1 MAEATVDETSLVGI
15 FGREC
20 PSPARDRLTTV
31 PTAAISARASVQRFE
46 LEQQF
51 ALGAVQGEREN
62 EVRHETLALPGGHG
76 RGSGAALLRDDGR
89 EQTINLSATSNSH
102 FTRVLLKAPLED
114 VMLKPPAITR
124 KIRGSEAQPM
134 PIKHRARTPNRLI
147 HKGAAGWTGQCKIRC
162 RNLPKLR
169 IT

>member
-31 PTAAISARASVQRFE
+31 PTAAISARASVQSFE

-62 EVRHETLALPGGHG
+62 EAWDETLALPCGHCRSTNTNFLG
-76 RGSGAALLRDDGR
+76 TDGR
-89 EQTINLSATSNSH
+89 KQTIDRNATSHPISRTSWVIGH
-102 FTRVLLKAPLED
+102 LRMSCWIL
-114 VMLKPPAITR
+114 
-124 KIRGSEAQPM
+124 QPS
-134 PIKHRARTPNRLI
+134 PGR
-147 HKGAAGWTGQCKIRC
+147 
-162 RNLPKLR
+162 
-169 IT
+169 